1 MSSFFWGRHILQA
14 LTEPKLWWEYHCKRP
29 LLSDVGQHRSF
40 TSEVLFDALFGRLR
54 LTGLPALFLSHPVVW
69 RLSAIRQLGLTY
81 YKWPSATHT
90 RLAHSLD
97 VAQMALTIM
106 EKLNADSD
114 TQEAAA
120 VLGLIHDLGQS
131 AFSHAVDGYAGY
143 FLHVYR
149 SIEDKLGKRALEHV
163 VRFSNEEGGGKLDDV
178 VSVAFIHECDSLK
191 ELMSGYKHIKPEV
204 VQYIFVKEW
213 LKVKNMLNNDKLFV
227 ATQLIFGHGK
237 LRLDLDRLSYLVRDS
252 YFIGDINIQKIDQE
266 LKNDLKY
273 LRKLYRALIK
283 DRNVS
288 VVNESNGKIVIR
300 HEIYSTFNHPI
311 FEIDYNEIY
320 AIRDS
325 EELAKLA
332 SRVRNKLYKEI
343 YEGREKAIID
353 AIVSYLFYRYLK
365 TIDELI
371 NNQKEN
377 FKYNS
382 AELNELKEALLGTLL
397 MSDDV
402 LIYNICR
409 ILSLSNDKDVEQLC
423 DIASRLREFLTLID
437 MHNDFQQIS
446 NSSKYLIL
454 IRFDENLAESLID
467 ELKKDIKKRN
477 LNESQV
483 IIPIYEY
490 FEQRASRLNIF
501 NRDLEKGSFQSRS
514 GQLAKCGVIFM
525 PLHYV
530 FKDLSSEIKRIMSF
544 NKNITFSSIEQII
557 KNYANEKR
565 ILVEVLLYCDS
576 QLQNYSDALK
586 EYLGA
591 LKKSMV
597 GVMVE
602 GMLEGTS
609 PS

>member
-1 MSSFFWGRHILQA
+1 M
-14 LTEPKLWWEYHCKRP
+14 
-29 LLSDVGQHRSF
+29 SDVGQHRSS
-40 TSEVLFDALFGRLR
+40 TSEVLFDALFGKLR
-54 LTGLPALFLSHPVVW
+54 LTGLLALFLSHPVVW

-143 FLHVYR
+143 FLHVHR
-149 SIEDKLGKRALEHV
+149 SIADKLGERDFKHI
-163 VRFSNEEGGGKLDDV
+163 VRLFDEEGGGKLDDV
-178 VSVAFIHECDSLK
+178 VSVAFIHECKTLK
-191 ELMSGYKHIKPEV
+191 ELMSNYEYLKPEIA
-204 VQYIFVKEW
+204 QYFFIKEW
-213 LKVKNMLNNDKLFV
+213 FKVKNMLNNDKLFV
-227 ATQLIFGHGK
+227 ATQLIFGHDR

-283 DRNVS
+283 GNNVS

-300 HEIYSTFNHPI
+300 HEVYSTFNLPI

-320 AIRDS
+320 AVRDS

-332 SRVRNKLYKEI
+332 SGVRKKLYKEI
-343 YEGREKAIID
+343 YEGHERAIID

-371 NNQKEN
+371 NQKEN
-377 FKYNS
+377 SKYNP
-382 AELNELKEALLGTLL
+382 AQLNELKGALLGTLL

-409 ILSLSNDKDVEQLC
+409 ILSLNNDKGVKQLC
-423 DIASRLREFLTLID
+423 DIASRLREFLALID
-437 MHNDFQQIS
+437 MRNDFQQIS
-446 NSSKYLIL
+446 NSSNYLIL

-467 ELKKDIKKRN
+467 ALKKDIKERN

-483 IIPIYEY
+483 ISAIHSY
-490 FEQRASRLNIF
+490 FKLRASRLNMFITE
-501 NRDLEKGSFQSRS
+501 LEKGCIQSRS
-514 GQLAKCGVIFM
+514 GQLAKCGVVFM

-530 FKDLSSEIKRIMSF
+530 FKDLLSETKRIMSS

-565 ILVEVLLYCDS
+565 VLVEVLLYCDS

-591 LKKSMV
+591 LKKSIV

-602 GMLEGTS
+602 EMLKA
-609 PS
+609 

>member
-1 MSSFFWGRHILQA
+1 
-14 LTEPKLWWEYHCKRP
+14 
-29 LLSDVGQHRSF
+29 LSDVGQHRSS
-40 TSEVLFDALFGRLR
+40 TSEVLFDALFGKLR
-54 LTGLPALFLSHPVVW
+54 LTGLLALFLSHPVVW

-106 EKLNADSD
+106 EKINADSD
-114 TQEAAA
+114 TQETAA

-143 FLHVYR
+143 FLHVYW
-149 SIEDKLGKRALEHV
+149 SIAEKLGKRGFEHP

-178 VSVAFIHECDSLK
+178 VSVAFIHECKTLK
-191 ELMSGYKHIKPEV
+191 ELMSNYEYLKPEIV
-204 VQYIFVKEW
+204 NYIFIKEW
-213 LKVKNMLNNDKLFV
+213 FKVKDMLNNDKLFV
-227 ATQLIFGHGK
+227 ATQLIFGHDR

-283 DRNVS
+283 GVNVS

-300 HEIYSTFNHPI
+300 HEVYSTFNLPI

-320 AIRDS
+320 AIKDS

-332 SRVRNKLYKEI
+332 SRVRKKLYKEI
-343 YEGREKAIID
+343 YEGRERAIID
-353 AIVSYLFYRYLK
+353 AIISYLFYRYLK
-365 TIDELI
+365 TIDKQI

-377 FKYNS
+377 FEYNS
-382 AELNELKEALLGTLL
+382 AQLNELKGALLGTLL

-409 ILSLSNDKDVEQLC
+409 ILSLSNDDDKKGVEQLC

-437 MHNDFQQIS
+437 MRNDFQQIS
-446 NSSKYLIL
+446 NSSNYLIL
-454 IRFDENLAESLID
+454 IKFDENLAESLID
-467 ELKKDIKKRN
+467 TLKKDIKERN

-483 IIPIYEY
+483 ISAIHSY
-490 FEQRASRLNIF
+490 FKLRASRLNMFIME
-501 NRDLEKGSFQSRS
+501 LEEGCIQSRS

-530 FKDLSSEIKRIMSF
+530 FKDLLSETKRIMSS

-565 ILVEVLLYCDS
+565 VLVEVLLYCDS

-591 LKKSMV
+591 LKKSIV
-597 GVMVE
+597 GVMVDK
-602 GMLEGTS
+602 MLKE
-609 PS
+609 